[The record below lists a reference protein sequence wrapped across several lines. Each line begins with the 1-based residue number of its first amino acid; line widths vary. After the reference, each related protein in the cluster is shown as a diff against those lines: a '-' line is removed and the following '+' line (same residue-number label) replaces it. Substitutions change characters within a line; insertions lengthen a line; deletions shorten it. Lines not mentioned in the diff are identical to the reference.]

1 MRKTTLSI
9 TKAKVHGSTRF
20 VVTVPKPG
28 GGRSRRFFAER
39 REAETFLQLA
49 KVQREN
55 FGTVALSLPE
65 ALRVEAVECA
75 GLLQPFGKTLR
86 DATKFYLAHLR
97 QRETSLRVASAV
109 AELIEMKRAA
119 HKSARYVKDLGLRL
133 GRFSKTHGERSVAS
147 ITGKELDEWL
157 AGLAVA
163 PGTRNTF
170 RRDIRTLF
178 SFCAKRG
185 YCTTNEAQGTERAED
200 VDKPPGILTPAQC
213 SALLGAC
220 GDDVLSYVAISLFA
234 GLRAAELEKLDWAE
248 VDFESGHIEVTA
260 VKSKTKRRRL
270 VPISENLAAWIR
282 PVAALAGPV
291 APMGLRK
298 RFDAVKARA
307 GFKEWPQNAMRHS
320 FGSYRLVACADA
332 ARVSL
337 EMGNSPA
344 MVFAHYRELVKPK
357 DAAKYWGIRPTLAD
371 NVVALS
377 A

>member
-1 MRKTTLSI
+1 MRKTSLSI

-28 GGRSRRFFAER
+28 GGRSRRFFADR

-55 FGTVALSLPE
+55 FGTAALSIPD

-75 GLLQPFGKTLR
+75 GLLLPFSKTLR
-86 DATKFYLAHLR
+86 DATTFYLAHLR
-97 QRETSLRVASAV
+97 QRETSAPVASAV

-133 GRFSKTHGERSVAS
+133 GRFNKTHGERSVAS
-147 ITGKELDEWL
+147 ITGRELDEWL

-185 YCTTNEAQGTERAED
+185 YCPTNEAKGTERAED

-220 GDDVLSYVAISLFA
+220 GDDVLPYVAISLFA
-234 GLRAAELEKLDWAE
+234 GLRAAEMEKLDWAE

-282 PVAALAGPV
+282 PVATLAGPV

-307 GFKEWPQNAMRHS
+307 GLTEWPQNVMRHS
-320 FGSYRLVACADA
+320 FGSYRLAACADA

-357 DAAKYWGIRPTLAD
+357 DAAKYWNIRPAHAA
-371 NVVALS
+371 NVVPLS

>member
-1 MRKTTLSI
+1 MRKTSLSLH
-9 TKAKVHGSTRF
+9 KTRIGGKLF
-20 VVTVPKPG
+20 WQVTVPKLG
-28 GGRSRRFFAER
+28 GGRER
-39 REAETFLQLA
+39 RTFKDRAEAQTFLDVS

-55 FGTVALSLPE
+55 FGNAALSISE
-65 ALRVEAVECA
+65 ALRVQAIECEQELSA
-75 GLLQPFGKTLR
+75 FGKTLR
-86 DATKFYLAHLR
+86 DATKFYLAYLR
-97 QRETSLRVASAV
+97 QRETSLPVASAV

-119 HKSARYVKDLGLRL
+119 HKSARYVRDLDLRL
-133 GRFSKTHGERSVAS
+133 GRFNKTHGERSVAS

-185 YCTTNEAQGTERAED
+185 YCPSNEAKGTERAED

-220 GDDVLSYVAISLFA
+220 GDDVLPYVAISLFA

-248 VDFESGHIEVTA
+248 VDLDSGHIEVTA

-270 VPISENLAAWIR
+270 VPISDNLAAWIR
-282 PVAALAGPV
+282 PVAALAGLV
-291 APMGLRK
+291 APVGLRK

-307 GFKEWPQNAMRHS
+307 GLKEWPQNAMRHS
-320 FGSYRLVACADA
+320 FGSYRLAACADA

-344 MVFAHYRELVKPK
+344 MVFAHYRELVKGA
-357 DAAKYWGIRPTLAD
+357 DAAKYWNIRPASAA
-371 NVVALS
+371 NVLEMTA
-377 A
+377 